1 MEKAGALIERLL
13 ELYRNNAGKEQ
24 LRITAQL
31 LLHELEDDKKEAQNT
46 REMISV
52 ILPTYLH
59 LNISNEPEEP
69 SVIPEIKQGEKHV
82 ETKSDIIP
90 EP

>member
-69 SVIPEIKQGEKHV
+69 SVIPEIKFLAI
-82 ETKSDIIP
+82 DLLF
-90 EP
+90 